1 MSSVEIGKYI
11 AESPVDETENT
22 LMNSICYP
30 QKAPNTKA
38 FLDTLV
44 LAYLKLDYVSQL
56 EIDRPIALM
65 KRIKKKKCRTNTSR
79 RGWRKA
85 RKLGKTPSPLG
96 NLHAPMEELA
106 LRPL

>member
-30 QKAPNTKA
+30 QKTPNTKA

-56 EIDRPIALM
+56 
-65 KRIKKKKCRTNTSR
+65 
-79 RGWRKA
+79 
-85 RKLGKTPSPLG
+85 
-96 NLHAPMEELA
+96 
-106 LRPL
+106 